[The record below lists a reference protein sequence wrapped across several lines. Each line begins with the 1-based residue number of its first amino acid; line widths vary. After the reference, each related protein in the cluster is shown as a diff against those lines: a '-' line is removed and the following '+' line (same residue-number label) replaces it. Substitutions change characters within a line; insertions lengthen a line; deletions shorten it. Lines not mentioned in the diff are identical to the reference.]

1 MKVIG
6 PDGREWKVFRRRVA
20 WRPHG
25 SDTMRSL
32 YSFSLSGFGDPIT
45 NFVRMLAVLLAL
57 PFLLVFLVDSVV
69 MLLVTPFAHLARRSG
84 SRPWPVVA
92 RSWKLPEY
100 RGGADT
106 PAAADHLVFRVRE
119 EIIHYGDP
127 RSLTPPPGREVN
139 LSTEPE
145 NNLPGWAR
153 ASQEA
158 LGRLVDPQRPPPSQP
173 AYPPPPN
180 HPGYPPPP
188 HAGYPPPHHPGYA
201 PPPHD
206 QQYGDR

>member
-25 SDTMRSL
+25 LDQLIRL
-32 YSFSLSGFGDPIT
+32 ESFARPGFGDPIT
-45 NFVRMLAVLLAL
+45 ALVRTLAVLLAL

-100 RGGADT
+100 RGSADT
-106 PAAADHLVFRVRE
+106 AAAADHLVFRVRE

-173 AYPPPPN
+173 GYPPPTQ
-180 HPGYPPPP
+180 PGYPPPT
-188 HAGYPPPHHPGYA
+188 HPGHP

-206 QQYGDR
+206 PRYGGR